1 MLEQEQAQEVAE
13 QPTEEVKAEETKP
26 EVPQQEAPTE
36 VKPDEEKERDEKGR
50 FKGVQ
55 SRIDELTRARRE
67 AERQAAYWRE
77 LAEGK
82 QEQAQP
88 EPKPTQD
95 RFASYDEYVE
105 ALTDWKAAQVA
116 ERVKKELAQ
125 TQAETANRQAQTA
138 ATETWQQ
145 RQTEARKAIPDY
157 DEVMGSAAEVYVAK
171 HVEAALL
178 DSARGPELAYHF
190 AKNPQEV
197 ARINA
202 LSPIQAAMEIG
213 RLEAGLVKPQRIS
226 KAPEPVKPLASGKA
240 GSANLSDM
248 PMEEYVKQR
257 QKQGA
262 RWGR

>member
-13 QPTEEVKAEETKP
+13 QPTEEVKAEETTP

-36 VKPDEEKERDEKGR
+36 DKSDEKERDEKGR

-77 LAEGK
+77 MAETK
-82 QEQAQP
+82 AQTQAEP

-95 RFASYDEYVE
+95 KFSTYDEYVE
-105 ALTDWKAAQVA
+105 ALTDWKASQAA
-116 ERVKKELAQ
+116 EKVKRELAQ

-138 ATETWQQ
+138 VTETWQQ
-145 RQTEARKAIPDY
+145 RQSEARKAIPDY
-157 DEVMGSAAEVYVAK
+157 DEVLGAAAEVYVAK

-197 ARINA
+197 QRING

-213 RLEAGLVKPQRIS
+213 RLEASLVKPQRIS

-240 GSANLSDM
+240 GSANPVEM
-248 PMEEYVKQR
+248 PMEDYMKWR
-257 QKQGA
+257 QKQGV